1 MARNGF
7 VEMGFF
13 QMEMEIGLRVEHRFG
28 RRSQEAAAEMREERG
43 ETKGRGER
51 GWRKWE
57 RGERLEKINNKQRLD
72 DIFLTGWKATVVL
85 PLWRAYTEAVGAPFV
100 QFGSPHF

>member
-1 MARNGF
+1 
-7 VEMGFF
+7 MGFF
-13 QMEMEIGLRVEHRFG
+13 EMEMEIGLRVEHRFG

-100 QFGSPHF
+100 QFGSPHS